1 MYKFKEHVP
10 KQITL
15 SIRKK
20 WANKSMNDSRLVYST
35 ETGRICTECGKPVS
49 ACSCKKKKS
58 IKAEQPTGYPNDGTI
73 RIQREV
79 KGRKGKIVTAVFGVT
94 LENEEL
100 QKFAK
105 TLKRR
110 CGAGGS
116 VKDGVIVIQGDHR
129 QTLLDEIKKHGY
141 TAKLSGG

>member
-1 MYKFKEHVP
+1 ME
-10 KQITL
+10 I
-15 SIRKK
+15 
-20 WANKSMNDSRLVYST
+20 
-35 ETGRICTECGKPVS
+35 
-49 ACSCKKKKS
+49 
-58 IKAEQPTGYPNDGTI
+58 
-73 RIQREV
+73 
-79 KGRKGKIVTAVFGVT
+79 GKIVTAVFGVP

-116 VKDGVIVIQGDHR
+116 VKNGVIVIQGDHR

-141 TAKLSGG
+141 TAKLDVCKNESKG